1 MGRPADQT
9 AAEFYHRGVSSD
21 IAGHRHVSSG
31 DLPGPD
37 EADAWIGRAYDQF
50 RTVADGTVST
60 VYPALA
66 QADPDKFAMCL
77 TSASGVSSSRGDL
90 DQKFVL
96 MSVSKAFVLALVCE
110 QVGLDVVRRVVG
122 VNPTGL
128 PFNSLAAIERFPDGH
143 TNPMVNAGA
152 IATSSLVPGHDFE
165 ERWILL
171 SGMLS
176 AFAGR
181 SLQLDQSTYESARTT
196 NLRNRS
202 IAYLLQSY
210 GAINGDAMAALDLY
224 TRQCCLEVTAGDLA
238 VMGATLATGGVNPV
252 TQQRVVSPDTA
263 HAVLA
268 IMTIAGMYENS
279 GDWFLDV
286 GVPAKSGI
294 SGGIV
299 SVSPGKGALATYS
312 APLDAAGNSVRGVK
326 TAVYLSQHLGLDVVA
341 VAN

>member
-1 MGRPADQT
+1 MSTDTAD
-9 AAEFYHRGVSSD
+9 HRY
-21 IAGHRHVSSG
+21 VSSG
-31 DLPGPD
+31 DLPGQD
-37 EADAWIGRAYDQF
+37 EADAWIGRAYDAF
-50 RTVADGTVST
+50 RTDADGTVST
-60 VYPALA
+60 VYPVLA
-66 QADPDKFAMCL
+66 EADPDKFAMCL
-77 TSASGVSSSRGDL
+77 TTVDGASITRGDL

-96 MSVSKAFVLALVCE
+96 MSVSKSFVLALVCE

-128 PFNSLAAIERFPDGH
+128 PFNSLAAIERFNDGR

-152 IATSSLVPGHDFE
+152 IATSSLVPGSDFE

-171 SGMLS
+171 TRTMS

-181 SLQLDQSTYESARTT
+181 PLTMDQATYDSARTT
-196 NLRNRS
+196 NMRNRS
-202 IAYLLQSY
+202 IAYLLSSY

-224 TRQCCLEVTAGDLA
+224 TRQCCLEVTASDLA

-252 TQQRVVSPDTA
+252 TKERVVSAHTA

-312 APLDAAGNSVRGVK
+312 APLDTAGNSVRGVK
-326 TAVYLSQHLGLDVVA
+326 SAIYLSQHLGLDVVA
-341 VAN
+341 VPD

>member
-1 MGRPADQT
+1 M
-9 AAEFYHRGVSSD
+9 SSD
-21 IAGHRHVSSG
+21 TADHRYVSSG
-31 DLPGPD
+31 DLPGPS
-37 EADAWIGRAYDQF
+37 ETESWVGRAYDEF
-50 RTVADGTVST
+50 RPLADGTVST

-66 QADPDKFAMCL
+66 EADPDKFAMCL
-77 TSASGVSSSRGDL
+77 TSVDGVSVGRGDM

-110 QVGLDVVRRVVG
+110 HVGLDVVRRVVG

-128 PFNSLAAIERFPDGH
+128 PFNSLAAIERFPDGR

-152 IATSSLVPGHDFE
+152 IATSSLVPGSDFE

-171 SGMLS
+171 TRTMS

-181 SLQLDQSTYESARTT
+181 PLTLDQSTYESARTT

-202 IAYLLQSY
+202 LAYLLGAY

-224 TRQCCLEVTAGDLA
+224 TRQCCLEVTARDLA
-238 VMGATLATGGVNPV
+238 LMGATLATGGVNPV
-252 TQQRVVSPDTA
+252 TQERVVSADTA

-268 IMTIAGMYENS
+268 VMTIAGMYEHS

-286 GVPAKSGI
+286 GLPAKSGI

-312 APLDAAGNSVRGVK
+312 APLDTAGNSVRGVK
-326 TAVYLSQHLGLDVVA
+326 TAIYLSQHLGLDVVA
-341 VAN
+341 VPD